1 MGNRDRQSKEV
12 KKQKKDTKVSVK
24 SPVQAMQP
32 VTVLRTKG
40 KKPEQI

>member
-12 KKQKKDTKVSVK
+12 KKQKKDAKVSVK
-24 SPVQAMQP
+24 ATVQAVQP

-40 KKPEQI
+40 KKPEQS

>member
-12 KKQKKDTKVSVK
+12 KKPKKDAKSSVK
-24 SPVQAMQP
+24 SIAQAMPQ

-40 KKPEQI
+40 KKPE

>member
-12 KKQKKDTKVSVK
+12 KKQKKDGKVSVK
-24 SPVQAMQP
+24 APVQSMQP

-40 KKPEQI
+40 KKPE